1 MSNGETWAQFEIEKG
16 IAYIQHLFEQLLV
29 MTRYSLLFNVSLA
42 AAAGF
47 LIQQTEGNILANRPL
62 ASVAIF
68 LCFISVIF
76 NIGARRAHNSSW
88 EMIETVKAYLMELED
103 KLRKTGEQKA
113 FGYELVTRIGKKF
126 YPVARFSTRWWTQWF
141 YAGLIFGWGSLFI
154 ALTSA
159 IAGCEWMVS
168 LINAS

>member
-1 MSNGETWAQFEIEKG
+1 MSNEEAWAKFEIEEG

-47 LIQQTEGNILANRPL
+47 LIQQTQGNILANRPL

-68 LCFISVIF
+68 LSVISVIF

-88 EMIETVKAYLMELED
+88 EMIETVKLYLMSLE
-103 KLRKTGEQKA
+103 KQLRDTGEQKA
-113 FGYELVTRIGKKF
+113 FGYELVTTIGRKF
-126 YPVARFSTRWWTQWF
+126 SPDVRFNTRWWTQWF
-141 YAGLIFGWGSLFI
+141 YAGLIIGWGSLFV